1 MTQNDIRLAIFGA
14 GRWGINHIRTA
25 ASLLPHE
32 NIIVYDIDPRTE
44 EKVRGISE
52 NIRFITNNQSINDTG
67 NFNAAIVSTP
77 AQTHYEISKILL
89 QAGKHV
95 LVEKPIS
102 LKVEH
107 AEELC
112 SFSIE
117 HNLKL
122 MVGHV
127 LLYHPAVAKMK
138 EEIENGRIGKLQYI
152 YSNRL
157 NLGAIRSEENILWS
171 FAPHDIAIVQ
181 HLIGNN
187 PIGITA
193 HGGDYIQ
200 NAIEDTTL
208 TFLTYPDNVKVH
220 IFVSW
225 LHPFKE
231 QRMVV
236 IGDRGMFVFED
247 SAQTE
252 KLKFYENG
260 FKNENGT
267 IKKFDKDYTVVD
279 FENTMPLTEEHKHFY
294 NAIVNDTMPITDGKH
309 AIDVLKILDRATKS
323 LAEAAVLSNG

>member
-44 EKVRGISE
+44 EKVRGISG
-52 NIRFITNNQSINDTG
+52 NIRYITNNQSINDTG

-95 LVEKPIS
+95 LVEKPMS

-107 AEELC
+107 AEELY

>member
-44 EKVRGISE
+44 EKVRGISG
-52 NIRFITNNQSINDTG
+52 NIRYITNNQSINDTG

-95 LVEKPIS
+95 LVEKPMS

-107 AEELC
+107 AEELY

-323 LAEAAVLSNG
+323 LAEAAVLSNA